1 MILFAYDGEI
11 DREEL
16 LSAIDE
22 KLKERG
28 EKPIGTIRYDERGA
42 PVCEGHFV
50 SITHTGAK
58 IVIAVS
64 ATPVGV
70 DIERSDRV
78 PPRGAADIKRWT
90 AYEAHCK
97 LTGTGVRLSDVRRGL
112 PHFDVRYF
120 DIFGGY
126 TLAVAGG
133 DSRCATVLL
142 SKR

>member
-11 DREEL
+11 AREEL

-42 PVCEGHFV
+42 PVCKGYFV

-64 ATPVGV
+64 ATPVGI
-70 DIERSDRV
+70 DLEKSDRASRV
-78 PPRGAADIKRWT
+78 SDIQSWT
-90 AYEAHCK
+90 AYEARRK
-97 LTGTGVRLSDVRRGL
+97 LTGEGIRLSDVREGL
-112 PHFDVRYF
+112 PREEARYF
-120 DIFGGY
+120 DIFPGY

-133 DSRCATVLL
+133 ERDCETVLL
-142 SKR
+142 PKR